1 MPAHVRVGTLK
12 TYIDGTRPPANCT
25 ASLEGRF
32 RTLLS
37 VSSNLATL
45 NPNTAVMQQRASTW
59 VDFISPCGHQ
69 SLYIYNK
76 VYTLQR
82 CTLFAYIAGKS
93 RVVVWVYISAG
104 VGRLNVAYPYLEAML
119 RPEDWDKR
127 ERSIFPRLFCFHTF
141 FVNK

>member
-12 TYIDGTRPPANCT
+12 TYIDGTRPQAICT

-45 NPNTAVMQQRASTW
+45 NLYAAGNATEASTW
-59 VDFISPCGHQ
+59 VDSISPCGHQ

-76 VYTLQR
+76 VYT
-82 CTLFAYIAGKS
+82 
-93 RVVVWVYISAG
+93 
-104 VGRLNVAYPYLEAML
+104 P
-119 RPEDWDKR
+119 
-127 ERSIFPRLFCFHTF
+127 
-141 FVNK
+141 